1 MTMPHRPYND
11 PVATSK
17 TIEPDAPKKGQKK
30 WGAFAAPPGV
40 WKGRDLVGL
49 HGVSAQD
56 LRAVLAA
63 ARELE
68 PRANR
73 PETRTGELA
82 GRTIA
87 TMFFEDSTRTRTSF
101 ALAAER
107 VSATV
112 VDLSIV
118 TSSVNKGETLIDT
131 ARTIEAMGVSAMV
144 VRARQN
150 GAAKM
155 IADAVACPVIN
166 AGDGRHEHPTQGLLD
181 AYTIAEAHGRLEE
194 FDLTGLTVAIVGDVA
209 SSRVARSGIIGL
221 TALGAKVVCVGP
233 PALAP
238 RGLESLGCTVS
249 NELDPVLPVAD
260 AVMMLRIQFER
271 HGEGTEGRR
280 DGGTEAAGPK
290 PSAASIPSIREY
302 RELYGMTEERASRI
316 KGGGIVMHP
325 GPMNRGIEIDA
336 AVADGPRSVVLR
348 QVAHGV
354 AVRMAALSLILG
366 S

>member
-1 MTMPHRPYND
+1 L
-11 PVATSK
+11 
-17 TIEPDAPKKGQKK
+17 Q
-30 WGAFAAPPGV
+30 
-40 WKGRDLVGL
+40 
-49 HGVSAQD
+49 GVSAQD
-56 LRAVLAA
+56 LRAMLSA
-63 ARELE
+63 ARDLQ

-82 GRTIA
+82 GRSIA

-118 TSSVNKGETLIDT
+118 TSSVNKGETLVDT
-131 ARTIEAMGVSAMV
+131 ARTIESMGMSAMV

-150 GAAKM
+150 GAARM
-155 IADAVACPVIN
+155 IADAVTCPVIN

-181 AYTIAEAHGRLEE
+181 AYTIAEAHGRLAE
-194 FDLTGLTVAIVGDVA
+194 FDLSGLTVAIVGDVA
-209 SSRVARSGIIGL
+209 SSRVARSAIIGL
-221 TALGAKVVCVGP
+221 TALGARVVCVGP

-238 RGLESLGCTVS
+238 RSMECLGCAVT
-249 NELDPVLPVAD
+249 NELDPLLPQAD

-271 HGEGTEGRR
+271 HGEGKA
-280 DGGTEAAGPK
+280 DGGGFK
-290 PSAASIPSIREY
+290 PVSAAIPSIREY

-336 AVADGPRSVVLR
+336 VVADGPRSVVLR